1 VDEILKWYAEVDKNS
16 VNRMAARTAAQ
27 LVEQW
32 RTRSGRP
39 EEQRQLSFFEILD
52 RE

>member
-1 VDEILKWYAEVDKNS
+1 VDKDS
-16 VNRMAARTAAQ
+16 VNRMAAGTAAQ

-32 RTRSGRP
+32 RNRKGRP
-39 EEQRQLSFFEILD
+39 EEQRQLSFFEMLD